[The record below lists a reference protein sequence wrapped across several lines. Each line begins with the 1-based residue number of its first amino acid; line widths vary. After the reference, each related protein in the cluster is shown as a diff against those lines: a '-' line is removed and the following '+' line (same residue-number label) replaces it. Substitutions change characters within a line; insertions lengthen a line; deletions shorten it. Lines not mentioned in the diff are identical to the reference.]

1 MNKGLGATTFGAI
14 LLAGFLFQVKP
25 GTSPSASQRNTA
37 PAQSATKPLTGEG
50 PWMASCKY
58 WAEAHSFDPPTASDT
73 SPDLDVTLH
82 VSGKV
87 VESHIKS
94 APAPEPTCGSRDS
107 WGIPLETSTPRP
119 EISAIVAT
127 IPDPIHSH
135 LALDFDRSID
145 AILLAAAD
153 NGYLSSYYWLPW
165 RSHASSVPTSESASI
180 SAPKD
185 DNSGE
190 RQPGLIILRYAPNP
204 NYWTKESDDVDPKE
218 HPFSRSAYY
227 CVV

>member
-14 LLAGFLFQVKP
+14 LLTGFLFQAKR
-25 GTSPSASQRNTA
+25 GASPFASQQNTA
-37 PAQSATKPLTGEG
+37 PSQLATKPLTGEG
-50 PWMASCKY
+50 PWIASCKY
-58 WAEAHSFDPPTASDT
+58 WAVAHSLNSPAASGA
-73 SPDLDVTLH
+73 SPDLDVTAN

-87 VESHIKS
+87 VESHIES
-94 APAPEPTCGSRDS
+94 APAPEPPCGPGDS
-107 WGIPLETSTPRP
+107 WGIPPKTSTPRP

-135 LALDFDRSID
+135 LTLDFDRAID

-165 RSHASSVPTSESASI
+165 RSHASSLPTSESASNA
-180 SAPKD
+180 APKD
-185 DNSGE
+185 DNSSE

-204 NYWTKESDDVDPKE
+204 DHWTKESDDLDSEE
-218 HPFSRSAYY
+218 HPFSQ
-227 CVV
+227 